1 MAIYEWI
8 VYGVILIGFLALIV
22 WVAIEAHSK
31 D

>member
-1 MAIYEWI
+1 MAIYEWV
-8 VYGVILIGFLALIV
+8 VYGVILVGFFGLIL